1 MITPIFKAAI
11 KHALVAS
18 AIQILFSF
26 YDIVIYNVPLFVGVL
41 IDLLDLYI
49 LWGII
54 MFCKSMIVLSETYNL
69 EPFIKKWNTAKQL
82 FLWLNLIPLGIL
94 QVIILVYLLSNIAVG
109 QWHMESVFGVTLSLI
124 LTTTILL
131 IPLIYALVILYQM
144 RKFKRFY

>member
-1 MITPIFKAAI
+1 
-11 KHALVAS
+11 
-18 AIQILFSF
+18 
-26 YDIVIYNVPLFVGVL
+26 
-41 IDLLDLYI
+41 
-49 LWGII
+49 
-54 MFCKSMIVLSETYNL
+54 MIVLSETYNL